1 MKRLVGMHFYVVGVN
16 HCTAPIDIRE
26 RLAISTNQLPDA
38 LASLCNYVVEGII
51 LSTCNRTEIYSLH
64 NSICISKPRSVDFL
78 EDWAKISRADL
89 SPFIYIHQDKAAIEH
104 LFRVSSGLDSMI
116 IGEFEILSQVKQ
128 ALEEAERTS
137 LISLPLL
144 NLFREAVRVGRR
156 VRVETGISRN
166 ALSVSS
172 IAVERAVKVLG
183 NLDEC
188 KVLLIG
194 TGEAGKLAAKAL
206 RERGTPQIVIVNRS
220 YEKSAALAATMGGK
234 AVGLNNLS
242 KELNACDIVI
252 SCTGAPH
259 LILDFRAVESAMCA
273 RPDRPLVIVDIAVPR
288 DVEPEVKQ
296 ISKVFLCDI
305 DDLSQTSEL
314 NRKKRAGEM
323 QEAAEIVKAEME
335 RFSSRCHDFAVTP
348 IISRVVN
355 KAEQIR
361 QAQFGL
367 TLKKLRGLSKEER
380 DSLEAMSQAIV
391 QKVLHDPICCL
402 KRNANREDYISL
414 VNELFGLKEEELK

>member
-1 MKRLVGMHFYVVGVN
+1 MHFYVVGVN
-16 HCTAPIDIRE
+16 HCTAPIAIRE
-26 RLAISTNQLPDA
+26 RLAISASQLPDA
-38 LASLCNYVVEGII
+38 LVSLYNYAVEGII
-51 LSTCNRTEIYSLH
+51 LSTCNRTEIYSFH
-64 NSICISKPRSVDFL
+64 NNICVSEPDSVNFL
-78 EDWAKISRADL
+78 KERAKISRADL
-89 SPFIYIHQDKAAIEH
+89 SPFIYIYQDEAAIEH
-104 LFRVSSGLDSMI
+104 LFRVASGLDSMI

-128 ALEEAERTS
+128 ALEEAEKTN
-137 LISLPLL
+137 LVSLPLL

-156 VRVETGISRN
+156 VRAETGISRN

-172 IAVERAVKVLG
+172 IAVEWAAKVVG

-220 YEKSAALAATMGGK
+220 YEKSAALAATLGGK
-234 AVGLNNLS
+234 VVGLNNLS
-242 KELNACDIVI
+242 EELNACDIVI

-259 LILDFRAVESAMCA
+259 LILDFRAVESAMRA

-296 ISKVFLCDI
+296 ISKVFLYDI
-305 DDLSQTSEL
+305 DDLSQASEL
-314 NRKKRAGEM
+314 NRKKREGEM
-323 QEAAEIVKAEME
+323 QKVAEIVKAEMK
-335 RFSSRCHDFAVTP
+335 RFSSWCHDFAVTP
-348 IISRVVN
+348 VISRVVN

-361 QAQFGL
+361 QAQFDL
-367 TLKKLRGLSKEER
+367 TLKKLQGLSKEER
-380 DSLEAMSQAIV
+380 DSLEAMSQTIV
-391 QKVLHDPICCL
+391 QKVLHDPIRCL
-402 KRNANREDYISL
+402 KRNAHSEDYISL